1 MLWRRSNGENS
12 RVMNEN
18 RNPLDSLSSAIGE
31 YLSLRT
37 DDFKKSVVEGLS
49 IGFSRVLSI
58 LVLMML
64 LLVVLGVFAFAF
76 VVLLGETMGTM
87 SAAAFIVGGVYL
99 IAFAV
104 LFFLRKR
111 LFLKM
116 FTGLFTGILDS
127 GTSSDKWKTL
137 ALVAVRYL
145 RGLVGD

>member
-1 MLWRRSNGENS
+1 MVENI
-12 RVMNEN
+12 RTMNDN
-18 RNPLDSLSSAIGE
+18 RNPLNGLSSAIGE
-31 YLSLRT
+31 YLSLKT
-37 DDFKKSVVEGLS
+37 DDFKKNIVEGLS

-64 LLVVLGVFAFAF
+64 LLLVLGIFAFAF
-76 VVLLGETMGTM
+76 VVLIGEAIG
-87 SAAAFIVGGVYL
+87 SWSGAAFIVGGVYL
-99 IAFAV
+99 IVFAV

-145 RGLVGD
+145 RGLIVD

>member
-1 MLWRRSNGENS
+1 MVENI
-12 RVMNEN
+12 RTMNDN
-18 RNPLDSLSSAIGE
+18 RNPLNGLSSAIGE
-31 YLSLRT
+31 YLSLKT
-37 DDFKKSVVEGLS
+37 DDFKKNIISGLS

-64 LLVVLGVFAFAF
+64 LLLVLGIVAFAF
-76 VVLLGETMGTM
+76 VVLIGEAIG
-87 SAAAFIVGGVYL
+87 SLSGAAFIVGGVYL
-99 IAFAV
+99 IVFAV

-137 ALVAVRYL
+137 ALVAARYL
-145 RGLVGD
+145 RGLIVD

>member
-1 MLWRRSNGENS
+1 
-12 RVMNEN
+12 MNDN
-18 RNPLDSLSSAIGE
+18 RNPLNGLSSAIGE

-37 DDFKKSVVEGLS
+37 DDFKKNIISGLS
-49 IGFSRVLSI
+49 IGFSRTLAI
-58 LVLMML
+58 LVIVMIL
-64 LLVVLGVFAFAF
+64 LIVLAVFAFAF
-76 VVLLGETMGTM
+76 IVLLGDAIG
-87 SAAAFIVGGVYL
+87 SLSGAAFIVGGVYL
-99 IAFAV
+99 IVFAV

-145 RGLVGD
+145 RGLIVD

>member
-1 MLWRRSNGENS
+1 
-12 RVMNEN
+12 MNDN
-18 RNPLDSLSSAIGE
+18 RNPLNGLSSAIGE

-37 DDFKKSVVEGLS
+37 DDFKKNIISGLS
-49 IGFSRVLSI
+49 IGFSRTLAI
-58 LVLMML
+58 LVIVMIL
-64 LLVVLGVFAFAF
+64 LIVLAVFAFAF
-76 VVLLGETMGTM
+76 IVLLGDAIG
-87 SAAAFIVGGVYL
+87 SWSGAAFIVGGVYL
-99 IAFAV
+99 IVFAV

-145 RGLVGD
+145 RGLIVD

>member
-1 MLWRRSNGENS
+1 MVENL
-12 RVMNEN
+12 RTMNDN
-18 RNPLDSLSSAIGE
+18 SNPLNGLSSAIGE
-31 YLSLRT
+31 YLSLKT
-37 DDFKKSVVEGLS
+37 DDFKKNIVEGLS

-64 LLVVLGVFAFAF
+64 LLLVLGIFAFAF
-76 VVLLGETMGTM
+76 VVLIGEAIG
-87 SAAAFIVGGVYL
+87 SLSGAAFIVGGVYL
-99 IAFAV
+99 IVFAV

-127 GTSSDKWKTL
+127 RTSSDKWKTL

-145 RGLVGD
+145 RGLIVD

>member
-1 MLWRRSNGENS
+1 MVENLMT
-12 RVMNEN
+12 MNDN
-18 RNPLDSLSSAIGE
+18 RNPLNGLSSAIGE

-37 DDFKKSVVEGLS
+37 DDFKKNIISGLS
-49 IGFSRVLSI
+49 IGFSRTLAI
-58 LVLMML
+58 LVIVMIL
-64 LLVVLGVFAFAF
+64 LIVLALFAFAF
-76 VVLLGETMGTM
+76 IVLLGDAIG
-87 SAAAFIVGGVYL
+87 SLSGAAFIVGGVYL
-99 IAFAV
+99 IVFAV

-145 RGLVGD
+145 RGLIVD

>member
-1 MLWRRSNGENS
+1 MVENI
-12 RVMNEN
+12 RTMNDN
-18 RNPLDSLSSAIGE
+18 RNPLNGLSSAIGE
-31 YLSLRT
+31 YLSLKT
-37 DDFKKSVVEGLS
+37 DDFKKNIVEGLS

-64 LLVVLGVFAFAF
+64 LLLILGIFAFAF
-76 VVLLGETMGTM
+76 IVLIGEAIG
-87 SAAAFIVGGVYL
+87 SLSGAAFIVGGVYL
-99 IAFAV
+99 IVFAV

-127 GTSSDKWKTL
+127 RTSSDKWKTL

-145 RGLVGD
+145 RGLIVD

>member
-1 MLWRRSNGENS
+1 MVENL
-12 RVMNEN
+12 RTMNDN
-18 RNPLDSLSSAIGE
+18 RNPLNGLSSAIGE
-31 YLSLRT
+31 YLSLKT
-37 DDFKKSVVEGLS
+37 DDFKKNIVEGLS

-64 LLVVLGVFAFAF
+64 LLLILGIFAFAF
-76 VVLLGETMGTM
+76 IVLIGEAIG
-87 SAAAFIVGGVYL
+87 SLSGAAFIVGGVYL
-99 IAFAV
+99 IVFAV

-145 RGLVGD
+145 RGLIVD

>member
-1 MLWRRSNGENS
+1 MVENI
-12 RVMNEN
+12 RTMNDN
-18 RNPLDSLSSAIGE
+18 RNPLNGLSSAIGE
-31 YLSLRT
+31 YLSLKT
-37 DDFKKSVVEGLS
+37 DDFKKNIISGLS

-64 LLVVLGVFAFAF
+64 LLLVLGIFAFAF
-76 VVLLGETMGTM
+76 VVLIGEAIG
-87 SAAAFIVGGVYL
+87 SLSGAAFIVGGVYL
-99 IAFAV
+99 IVFAV

-127 GTSSDKWKTL
+127 RTSSDKWKTL

-145 RGLVGD
+145 RGLIVD